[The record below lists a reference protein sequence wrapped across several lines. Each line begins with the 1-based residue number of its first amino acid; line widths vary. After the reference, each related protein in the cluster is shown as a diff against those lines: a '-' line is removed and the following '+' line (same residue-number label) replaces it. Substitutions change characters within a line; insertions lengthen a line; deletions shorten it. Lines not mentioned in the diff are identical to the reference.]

1 MFKEIYPDLENL
13 FLGCSDLLSSC
24 FLRAEKERTF
34 LSALIKKFH
43 GVLASIPPT
52 GKKKLVYLLGNTST
66 QQFNMDFL
74 KNLYVLIVF
83 KRVL

>member
-1 MFKEIYPDLENL
+1 MIFVFKEIYTDLENL

-24 FLRAEKERTF
+24 FLRAKKERTF

-52 GKKKLVYLLGNTST
+52 GKKMLVCLLGNSST
-66 QQFNMDFL
+66 QQFNKDF
-74 KNLYVLIVF
+74 LYVLIVF
-83 KRVL
+83 RRFL

>member
-1 MFKEIYPDLENL
+1 MIFVFKEIYTDLENL

-24 FLRAEKERTF
+24 FLRAKKERTF

-52 GKKKLVYLLGNTST
+52 GKKCLHISWEIALHNNLIRTFFTS
-66 QQFNMDFL
+66 
-74 KNLYVLIVF
+74 
-83 KRVL
+83 